1 MNKTITILLGIII
14 VFLIL
19 LSIFEGNN
27 FSEIKS
33 KVTSVENNV
42 ASASDSIKETIKNI
56 NKVKDAITSAQET
69 IDRINIDLNK
79 MDNKLKQEFINIK
92 SGLKELEEKKKSLDM
107 EIAKLKD
114 KIPGDSK
121 ELKEPK
127 YQKLGDAK

>member
-69 IDRINIDLNK
+69 IDRINIDINK

-121 ELKEPK
+121 E
-127 YQKLGDAK
+127 